1 MHRDGLLYHECLFH
15 DGRDPKDE
23 MDAGRR
29 PDCHGRRDCSE
40 HCSGGDDVAKSIS
53 DGTERMEKGQKTVRK
68 LLKSRNFKGNT
79 DFPVVY
85 HSVLLYNTFIF
96 KLFFTGRIEEKGKS
110 IEYL

>member
-1 MHRDGLLYHECLFH
+1 
-15 DGRDPKDE
+15 
-23 MDAGRR
+23 
-29 PDCHGRRDCSE
+29 
-40 HCSGGDDVAKSIS
+40 
-53 DGTERMEKGQKTVRK
+53 MEKGQKTVRK

-79 DFPVVY
+79 DFPVVH